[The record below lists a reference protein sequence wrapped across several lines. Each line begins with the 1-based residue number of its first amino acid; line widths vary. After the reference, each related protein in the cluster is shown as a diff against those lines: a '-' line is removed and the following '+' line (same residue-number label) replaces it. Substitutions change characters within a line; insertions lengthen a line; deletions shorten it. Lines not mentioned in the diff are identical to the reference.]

1 MKDRLEHIGLVESL
15 EFVEDSRYAR
25 WEETRLER
33 WLVDWLLRYGKE
45 KTAISI
51 AQEKGI
57 DVRYP
62 SQMSRAP
69 NSRRVSLWWI

>member
-1 MKDRLEHIGLVESL
+1 MKDRLQHIGIVENL
-15 EFVEDSRYAR
+15 ELIEDSRYAR

-45 KTAISI
+45 MTAVNI

-57 DVRYP
+57 QVSGAFKLPAGYP
-62 SQMSRAP
+62 LTL
-69 NSRRVSLWWI
+69 VSPLSI